1 MEMTQNTSP
10 AEPMDDSIQIKDL
23 LYLCLAKWKWFIL
36 SLLVTLSLAFLYLL
50 KTPSVYTRS
59 ATLLIKENTKGQ
71 SLASDV
77 ESFGDLGLFQTTTN
91 VNNELLVLQSPS
103 IMLES

>member
-59 ATLLIKENTKGQ
+59 ATLLIKENTKG
-71 SLASDV
+71 SRWPPMSNRSGTSD
-77 ESFGDLGLFQTTTN
+77 SSRPPQT
-91 VNNELLVLQSPS
+91 
-103 IMLES
+103 

>member
-50 KTPSVYTRS
+50 KTPSV
-59 ATLLIKENTKGQ
+59 
-71 SLASDV
+71 
-77 ESFGDLGLFQTTTN
+77 
-91 VNNELLVLQSPS
+91 
-103 IMLES
+103 